1 MTILKIEPISDEIG
15 ARIFVDAQQIL
26 DDSVPEQILE
36 ALNRYGVLLF
46 PHINLSDEVMAD
58 LSNRLGEM
66 EAAKVTYDGSEAN
79 KLGLY
84 RIAADK
90 KEKGH
95 QEYVAGNN
103 FWHMDGTSYRV
114 PGKAT
119 MLKCES
125 PPSNGGE
132 TEFANL
138 FAAYEALPETRKQ
151 QLDGLKVVHSMYAVM
166 SKLYDV
172 PLQEDIDRWN
182 SIFPDNEHPLVWK
195 HRDGRRS
202 LVIGSTAGG
211 IAGMSQEEGKALLDE
226 LLDWCTQ
233 DRFTY
238 QHIWEK
244 GDMVIFN
251 NPGLLHRSRPYDEA
265 SGRVLHRAT
274 VKGAEAISA

>member
-1 MTILKIEPISDEIG
+1 MENIRIEPINDEIG
-15 ARIFVDAQQIL
+15 ARIFVAAEQVL
-26 DDSVPEQILE
+26 ESGVPEQILA
-36 ALNRYGVLLF
+36 ALNQYGVLLF
-46 PHINLSDEVMAD
+46 PNINISDESMAS

-66 EAAKVTYDGSEAN
+66 EAAKVTDDGSAAN

-84 RIAADK
+84 RISADK
-90 KEKGH
+90 KEKAH
-95 QEYVAGNN
+95 REYVLGNN

-125 PPSNGGE
+125 PPKAGGE

-138 FAAYEALPETRKQ
+138 FAAYDALPEARKRS
-151 QLDGLKVVHSMYAVM
+151 LHGLTVVHSMYAVM

-172 PLQEDIDRWN
+172 PLQEDVDRWN
-182 SIFPDNEHPLVWK
+182 SIFPDNGHPLVWK
-195 HRDGRRS
+195 HLDGRHS
-202 LVIGSTAGG
+202 LVIGSTAAR
-211 IAGMSQEEGKALLDE
+211 IEELSDEEGKALLDE

-238 QHIWEK
+238 LHTWSK

-274 VKGAEAISA
+274 VKGSEAITA

>member
-1 MTILKIEPISDEIG
+1 MEDIRIEPINDEIG
-15 ARIFVDAQQIL
+15 ARLFVTAAQVL
-26 DDSVPEQILE
+26 ESGVPEQILA
-36 ALNRYGVLLF
+36 ALNQYGVLLF
-46 PHINLSDEVMAD
+46 PNINISDESMAS

-66 EAAKVTYDGSEAN
+66 EAAKVTDDGSAAN

-84 RIAADK
+84 RISADK
-90 KEKGH
+90 KEKAH
-95 QEYVAGNN
+95 REYVQGNN

-119 MLKCES
+119 MLKCEA
-125 PPSNGGE
+125 PPKAGGE

-138 FAAYEALPETRKQ
+138 FAAYDALPEDRKRS
-151 QLDGLKVVHSMYAVM
+151 LYGLTVVHSMYAVM

-172 PLQEDIDRWN
+172 PLQEDVDRWN
-182 SIFPDNEHPLVWK
+182 SIFPDNGHPLVWK
-195 HRDGRRS
+195 HLDGRHS
-202 LVIGSTAGG
+202 LVIGSTAAR
-211 IAGMSQEEGKALLDE
+211 IEELDDEEGKALLDE

-238 QHIWEK
+238 LHTWSK

-274 VKGAEAISA
+274 VKGAEAITA